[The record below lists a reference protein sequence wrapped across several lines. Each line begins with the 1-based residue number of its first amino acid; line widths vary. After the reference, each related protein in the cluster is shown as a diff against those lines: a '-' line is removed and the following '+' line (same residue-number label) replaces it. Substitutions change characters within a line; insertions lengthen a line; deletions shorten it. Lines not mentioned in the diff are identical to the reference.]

1 MQENDCFRC
10 KSMPTRAGQEPC
22 KSCIAGSR
30 FRISKAAR
38 VAELEAQLK
47 EARDVLSGL
56 IEWND
61 HEKGIPLTWVV
72 ERARAAIAAHEVK
85 REEAK

>member
-1 MQENDCFRC
+1 MTLERAKQIIQENFGDKYDVVF
-10 KSMPTRAGQEPC
+10 SLDE
-22 KSCIAGSR
+22 SV
-30 FRISKAAR
+30 RI
-38 VAELEAQLK
+38 AELEAQLK

-72 ERARAAIAAHEVK
+72 ERARAALAVHEVK